1 MFVTPETNLHGQML
15 TSRFDKA
22 NQNVFRRE
30 LAHERSSM
38 DRLLAQTFE
47 ATANAP
53 GEARRALDGIDGRLD
68 QEIAD
73 DLRLL
78 VSELV
83 TNSLRHTG
91 SARIGLEVW
100 SSADVVRVLVS
111 DYGVGFDV
119 SGPPQPRETSGWGLF
134 MVNRLADRWGVE
146 RGDITRVWFEFSRS
160 RAGGNDR
167 RDNVFAAAS

>member
-1 MFVTPETNLHGQML
+1 ML
-15 TSRFDKA
+15 TPRFDKA

-38 DRLLAQTFE
+38 ERLLAQTFD
-47 ATANAP
+47 ATASAP
-53 GEARRALDGIDGRLD
+53 GEARRALEGIDGRLD
-68 QEIAD
+68 PAIGD

-100 SSADVVRVLVS
+100 SSDAVVRVLVS
-111 DYGVGFDV
+111 DYGAGFHV

-146 RGDITRVWFEFSRS
+146 RGDVTRVWFEFSRPG
-160 RAGGNDR
+160 AGGNGHHD
-167 RDNVFAAAS
+167 DVFAAA